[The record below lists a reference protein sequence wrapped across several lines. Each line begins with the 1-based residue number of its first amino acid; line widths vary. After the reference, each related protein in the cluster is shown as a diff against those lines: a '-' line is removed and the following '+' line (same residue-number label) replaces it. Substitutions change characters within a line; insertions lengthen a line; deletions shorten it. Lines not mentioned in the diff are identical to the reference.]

1 MVMKGAVFMIAT
13 LFLILVAIWLLVGI
27 MISMGAEKVNY
38 VVIEELGD
46 GVEIRQYGENTI
58 ISADADDSNSAF
70 RKLAN
75 YIFGKNEQNIKIPMT
90 SPVISIQ
97 VKDII
102 HMSFFMPEGHDSES
116 APAPLEEGIIIHD
129 VGPRKLATVKFYGYV
144 TNSKIRSYRAIIEK
158 SISENSL
165 KSKGDI
171 FLMRYNPPW
180 VPPLIMRNELA
191 VEIE

>member
-1 MVMKGAVFMIAT
+1 MIAT

-58 ISADADDSNSAF
+58 ISVDADDSNSAF

-144 TNSKIRSYRAIIEK
+144 TNSKIRSYRTIIEK

>member
-58 ISADADDSNSAF
+58 ISVDADDSNSAF

-144 TNSKIRSYRAIIEK
+144 TNSKIRSYRTIIEK